1 MALPEVPLRKE
12 LYSSRQEAGL
22 QKQLASL
29 PETVNKIIVFLQ
41 KKDSDESKQKT
52 KSLDSTQKQY
62 DKINDI
68 NSSLRVLTDSQELT
82 NRLLKD
88 IFKELKVEADNE
100 NKADNKL
107 GNLQSLKGFGGDL
120 LKKLLLG
127 GTAAGAVAGGMSLVS
142 SFFDKETNETE
153 TETNTE
159 TEIEKVEETAQTIT
173 IANQPVSREAPLTQE
188 QITAIETST
197 RMGNRYP
204 IWVMEKYNSEKPQ
217 QISSPV
223 AQVTPQVPAVPVAQ
237 VTPQVPAVP
246 VAQTE
251 PQVPAVPVAQIIAT
265 PAASVTSQVSPIPA
279 TPQAQI
285 APVESDLPIEAQ
297 SAVSDMQRRLRSEG
311 SGVVSGLESLAN
323 NAENFF
329 SGVNRPSITS
339 TQVSPIPQEVSP
351 IPTETVAPA
360 VSGITALPIP
370 QEVSPIPAEPNR
382 IPQEAQSASSIMQR
396 NIGREGNEV
405 VSGLGAL
412 ASSVGNFFNVNQPAA
427 QSGTPVAQQIP
438 VEPTTSS
445 SQIIATPE
453 RRGSEQQ
460 DTMADLEKLLADP
473 VTPPAPSIPQEV
485 SPIPA
490 EPVSPITA
498 EHVATNDIF
507 SEGQRI
513 LQESSAVRARQR
525 DSMRQESYSAQ
536 QEEQFAAQAPE
547 VPGPNI
553 FEQGQRTLQGSSDV
567 RARQRDSIRQ
577 ELYSAQKEDQFIEQ
591 TKSVSAPVSIL
602 DSFKDGQQTLDESN
616 RIRERQR
623 ISAREE
629 LYSAQQEE
637 QFAAQAPAVSAGR
650 RSTSDPKNVLK
661 QTDENIKA
669 YKNLLEKLNENSKF
683 SDEINKKI
691 IPLKRQLEQFNRLQQ
706 NYNTS
711 RLQNQLNAYETI
723 NKNRIDL
730 HNNVNEEFVTT
741 VSMLADY
748 RRIANNG
755 TRITKQEKLA
765 EIEDRNK
772 VDKENLKQFN
782 ESLKNLEQQFK
793 AGSSGER
800 NTETQ
805 REPGSER
812 GAELINPELQRVQ
825 AASTSVYTTP
835 ESNYQQLLEKYKA
848 EELAQVQPGAGGGAQ
863 AEAVATAEQ
872 RAQKESGYKP
882 EVTRVELTPTDRQQ
896 RQEEVQ
902 RDQSVTS
909 QISSAFE
916 RRASRT
922 QVDETSNEFKTLK
935 EQKYTEKLTEEE
947 SILGRKLL
955 ASEQAELETQA
966 VEEVRKIIQ
975 SKSDTID
982 QVQAPPPIIPQTPQA
997 QSEDILPKLID
1008 RLKVL
1013 SRKIE
1018 NPDEKTITR
1027 LENITRMLQE
1037 KDYETAS
1044 AAIERLEKQFTA
1056 TDTDSRDVLRQRFE
1070 SISGSRSSAPGQRRS
1085 SMEDGSYQVASAAQT
1100 TMTDA
1105 TYIPETAKDD
1115 LASSNRPSFM
1125 NTITSVQQAPSASP
1139 NVSGPGPAPTADKID
1154 SAEGGKPTS
1163 EKPENVRVASTAN
1176 VDKIDKDL
1184 LGRFYAAAKE
1194 YGKPVTITSGFRDD
1208 EKQAELWVRANVF
1221 REPGIY
1227 MPAKPDRETTINY
1240 RGQTFKVPGGRTRS
1254 SHGGSSPT
1262 ATAID
1267 ISRADADAMD
1277 SMGLF
1282 AKYGL
1287 NRPFPNDPVHIQKKG
1302 GTATPHVEETATPQE
1317 VQATQVKSES
1327 VTTATGPSGESD
1339 AEGGVATPMQG
1350 EQTTATGGAG
1360 ASGPAATM
1368 TPGAPSSG
1376 AAALTAS
1383 VGNEVAK
1390 RTPAES
1396 APPISPE
1403 TPSTPNAG
1411 AGDTSYSSST
1421 SDPGNVEPADAAT
1434 RYRELFGL
1442 MAA

>member
-88 IFKELKVEADNE
+88 IFKELKAEADNE

-107 GNLQSLKGFGGDL
+107 GNLQSLKGFGGNL

-159 TEIEKVEETAQTIT
+159 IERTETSRQSALSGFVPNPQEVNKRAEELAKERYNKPLKDLDIDIQNELKDEVIMEMKKTIITEQNKLVVAERRGEIEGGQTSLVQSASPIPQTQQILTGFVSNPQEVDKKAEELAKQRYNKPLKDLDIDIQNEIKNDVIMEIKANNTVEQNKPAVAERRGYEQQQVTATPVNIQTQTNMPETATPIRYNGEVVGYMLEGGRIT
-173 IANQPVSREAPLTQE
+173 PIPGKEDVLRQAQSRSQDMM
-188 QITAIETST
+188 QSSIS
-197 RMGNRYP
+197 R
-204 IWVMEKYNSEKPQ
+204 SENN
-217 QISSPV
+217 QISATSVNNVSERRDSEQQDTMADLEKLLVTPVTPQVPAVPV

-237 VTPQVPAVP
+237 VTPQVPAVSS
-246 VAQTE
+246 AS
-251 PQVPAVPVAQIIAT
+251 QITAT
-265 PAASVTSQVSPIPA
+265 PVVYN
-279 TPQAQI
+279 
-285 APVESDLPIEAQ
+285 EA
-297 SAVSDMQRRLRSEG
+297 
-311 SGVVSGLESLAN
+311 
-323 NAENFF
+323 
-329 SGVNRPSITS
+329 
-339 TQVSPIPQEVSP
+339 
-351 IPTETVAPA
+351 
-360 VSGITALPIP
+360 
-370 QEVSPIPAEPNR
+370 
-382 IPQEAQSASSIMQR
+382 
-396 NIGREGNEV
+396 
-405 VSGLGAL
+405 
-412 ASSVGNFFNVNQPAA
+412 
-427 QSGTPVAQQIP
+427 
-438 VEPTTSS
+438 
-445 SQIIATPE
+445 
-453 RRGSEQQ
+453 
-460 DTMADLEKLLADP
+460 
-473 VTPPAPSIPQEV
+473 
-485 SPIPA
+485 
-490 EPVSPITA
+490 
-498 EHVATNDIF
+498 
-507 SEGQRI
+507 
-513 LQESSAVRARQR
+513 
-525 DSMRQESYSAQ
+525 
-536 QEEQFAAQAPE
+536 
-547 VPGPNI
+547 
-553 FEQGQRTLQGSSDV
+553 
-567 RARQRDSIRQ
+567 
-577 ELYSAQKEDQFIEQ
+577 
-591 TKSVSAPVSIL
+591 
-602 DSFKDGQQTLDESN
+602 
-616 RIRERQR
+616 
-623 ISAREE
+623 
-629 LYSAQQEE
+629 
-637 QFAAQAPAVSAGR
+637 
-650 RSTSDPKNVLK
+650 
-661 QTDENIKA
+661 
-669 YKNLLEKLNENSKF
+669 
-683 SDEINKKI
+683 
-691 IPLKRQLEQFNRLQQ
+691 
-706 NYNTS
+706 
-711 RLQNQLNAYETI
+711 
-723 NKNRIDL
+723 
-730 HNNVNEEFVTT
+730 
-741 VSMLADY
+741 
-748 RRIANNG
+748 
-755 TRITKQEKLA
+755 
-765 EIEDRNK
+765 
-772 VDKENLKQFN
+772 
-782 ESLKNLEQQFK
+782 
-793 AGSSGER
+793 
-800 NTETQ
+800 
-805 REPGSER
+805 
-812 GAELINPELQRVQ
+812 
-825 AASTSVYTTP
+825 
-835 ESNYQQLLEKYKA
+835 LEKYKA
-848 EELAQVQPGAGGGAQ
+848 EELAQVQPGSGGGAQAEALMQAEQRAQRETGFKPEVTRVELTPTDIQQRQQEQQVSEVAGTRISEAFERRASRTQVDETSNEFKTLKEQTLTQRLEEEQNILGRRLLASEQADIESQVTEEVRNKILQQSAQSPVAQTIVTPPAVPAIPVVQPITPEASTAPQTNVAYTQLLEKYKAEELAQIQPGSGGGAQ

-872 RAQKESGYKP
+872 RAQKETGFKP
-882 EVTRVELTPTDRQQ
+882 EATRIELTPTDIQQ

-1302 GTATPHVEETATPQE
+1302 GTATPHVEEPATPQE